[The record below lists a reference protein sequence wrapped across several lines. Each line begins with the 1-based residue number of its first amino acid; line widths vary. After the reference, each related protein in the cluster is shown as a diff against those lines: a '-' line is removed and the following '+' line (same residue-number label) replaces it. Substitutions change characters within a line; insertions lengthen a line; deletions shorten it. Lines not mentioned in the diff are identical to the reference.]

1 SWPMPNS
8 PGQSDLTIGTSNEI
22 TAMHKDGKVLI
33 SDHLSRLVV
42 EATGRLI
49 FRSSSAPSGPA
60 LWLNHDIVAR
70 TLNETNTANQHS
82 LEAA

>member
-1 SWPMPNS
+1 MPNS
-8 PGQSDLTIGTSNEI
+8 QGQSDITIGTSNEI
-22 TAMHKDGKVLI
+22 TSMHKDGKVLI

-49 FRSSSAPSGPA
+49 FRSSSSPSGPV

-70 TLNETNTANQHS
+70 TLNETKAADQHS